1 MVELRNEHDALEQY
15 SALTHIVLDLLE
27 SKKRECRLFF
37 IALMS
42 SLATNLVIVFAFLF
56 AS

>member
-1 MVELRNEHDALEQY
+1 MVESHNEHDALEQY

-42 SLATNLVIVFAFLF
+42 SLATNLAVVFVFLF
-56 AS
+56 AN

>member
-1 MVELRNEHDALEQY
+1 MTELDNERNALEQY

>member
-42 SLATNLVIVFAFLF
+42 SLATNLVVVFAFLF
-56 AS
+56 AN